1 MRITVLAAGYLG
13 GCFLAAPPALAAK
26 NPANKLILQVE
37 KKVHDTLPTKD
48 EKLFDQIAWVKDV
61 RTAERLAKQ
70 NRRPIVLFTG
80 DGNINTG
87 RC

>member
-1 MRITVLAAGYLG
+1 VPPLAS
-13 GCFLAAPPALAAK
+13 AAK

-37 KKVHDTLPTKD
+37 KKVHDALPTKD
-48 EKLFDQIAWVKDV
+48 EKLFDQIGWVKDV

-70 NRRPIVLFTG
+70 TRRPIILFTS